1 MDRDDSCATRR
12 AVTMEGVNHEP
23 ANGVERWVTSA
34 IGHSTCRSATRGP
47 RRHRT
52 RLQMRVALT
61 SPVDSALHQLGRR
74 PMLILARAKEDSEGS
89 PGRRG
94 TAHATHVAHR
104 AYAKG
109 TSTSR
114 WVSRRAGARRSV
126 LLRDAVLAHG
136 AREHVTDHLRT
147 VIGRVD
153 VVDLDVVGDVPF
165 EGWAD
170 VDEHAP
176 GTGHVP
182 GACVLGNR

>member
-1 MDRDDSCATRR
+1 MALLMESRGGSLVLLGTRR
-12 AVTMEGVNHEP
+12 AVRQREARDDTELDSKC
-23 ANGVERWVTSA
+23 AS
-34 IGHSTCRSATRGP
+34 RS
-47 RRHRT
+47 
-52 RLQMRVALT
+52 

-94 TAHATHVAHR
+94 TAHATHIAHR

-114 WVSRRAGARRSV
+114 WVSRSAGARRSV

-136 AREHVTDHLRT
+136 AREHISNHLRT

-170 VDEHAP
+170 VDEHAL